1 MLFNI
6 ESKGFKRLIYI
17 YLDICLKSKDGSRY
31 LGIIFELSIVNP
43 NAL

>member
-6 ESKGFKRLIYI
+6 EFKGIKRLIYI
-17 YLDICLKSKDGSRY
+17 YLDICLKSKGGSCY